1 MPDVRGDVRRIQN
14 LLRRVTVPD
23 ERPRVLPVLFRYR
36 KTRRTPPP
44 IVCLIS
50 SAAPLS
56 ADGLLR
62 RCGDW
67 LASPGSRR
75 AVPRAVVQI
84 PKLEPSTPDHPPEG
98 PDELDPRFLALLQ
111 ELYKCFSSDDTA
123 MGPIPFP
130 RYRTAD
136 WLMRQRLEGAA
147 TEASAQLRERLPE
160 LLRRGPAAEHSTT
173 ALGAIGGTV
182 SRVLT
187 VVLSMWPIVR
197 LWLFV
202 SSHVPGLSPVSYWF
216 MHQRYL
222 TPRLSNSFVG
232 FGVRLAEPMRRRE
245 NNEQIAKLLVNAF
258 LEDLRV
264 AYRRRLWRPSSWRRT
279 AYPVAL
285 LDGVEPG
292 DSATGLMRYV
302 NEIRNET
309 GLFDPLALISRIE
322 DSVEHPHLHFESL
335 DSRDDPLSSWQADID
350 GRRRR
355 RRTDSWYLSL
365 PLPDSLSGTLEPF
378 EHAEL
383 AQPPA
388 PPWAARRSVVTVIA
402 LLPVAALVAATV
414 SAVQPRIAVG
424 CTAWPW
430 HAGVDVV
437 VRGTECIGL
446 SAGAAQVFADDEE
459 LAEMERE
466 VFRQNTVA
474 ARLRH
479 DNPRRPL
486 VTLIYFAGMTYTDR
500 NVRYPHAQAEE
511 LAGLAVQQ
519 RRANKQ
525 NGESEPLLRIVIANG
540 GSTMRYATWVVE
552 HQISRLV
559 RSDPTVVGVIGL
571 DRSTAETRRAIAR
584 LGELGVPTMATTLS
598 ADGLDA
604 VSPTYFQPVPDN
616 HAQAELVAEYAAG
629 ARNAD
634 GTRRYDKVTVY
645 APTDRDDI
653 YVRTLADD
661 LEAVL
666 AQRHML
672 GDVYTWSE
680 QQQIY
685 GLPLPC
691 APADPDAPR
700 TLLFFA
706 GRNPD
711 FGPFVNVAAQHCGD
725 APPPILANDTATRA
739 VSDKLVQN
747 AAPIGFPVR
756 YVAKGVPALL
766 AGSNCVRDGAP
777 DRMEHAG
784 LSLRSLCA
792 ELTQLRRDLPHFH
805 ESWPGDRTGITF
817 DVAELFLRA
826 VQRNR
831 SRPERSAADGAID
844 RAAIGLELRRP
855 DLDADTITGKLRFDG
870 PGGIATGASIGVL
883 VTSDLNDPDLPPK
896 CLVMYPI
903 APERRTP
910 TGCPAG
916 TESDGEKWEQPT
928 G

>member
-1 MPDVRGDVRRIQN
+1 M
-14 LLRRVTVPD
+14 
-23 ERPRVLPVLFRYR
+23 
-36 KTRRTPPP
+36 
-44 IVCLIS
+44 
-50 SAAPLS
+50 
-56 ADGLLR
+56 
-62 RCGDW
+62 
-67 LASPGSRR
+67 
-75 AVPRAVVQI
+75 
-84 PKLEPSTPDHPPEG
+84 
-98 PDELDPRFLALLQ
+98 
-111 ELYKCFSSDDTA
+111 
-123 MGPIPFP
+123 
-130 RYRTAD
+130 
-136 WLMRQRLEGAA
+136 
-147 TEASAQLRERLPE
+147 
-160 LLRRGPAAEHSTT
+160 
-173 ALGAIGGTV
+173 
-182 SRVLT
+182 
-187 VVLSMWPIVR
+187 
-197 LWLFV
+197 
-202 SSHVPGLSPVSYWF
+202 
-216 MHQRYL
+216 
-222 TPRLSNSFVG
+222 
-232 FGVRLAEPMRRRE
+232 
-245 NNEQIAKLLVNAF
+245 
-258 LEDLRV
+258 
-264 AYRRRLWRPSSWRRT
+264 
-279 AYPVAL
+279 
-285 LDGVEPG
+285 
-292 DSATGLMRYV
+292 
-302 NEIRNET
+302 
-309 GLFDPLALISRIE
+309 
-322 DSVEHPHLHFESL
+322 
-335 DSRDDPLSSWQADID
+335 
-350 GRRRR
+350 
-355 RRTDSWYLSL
+355 
-365 PLPDSLSGTLEPF
+365 
-378 EHAEL
+378 
-383 AQPPA
+383 
-388 PPWAARRSVVTVIA
+388 
-402 LLPVAALVAATV
+402 
-414 SAVQPRIAVG
+414 
-424 CTAWPW
+424 
-430 HAGVDVV
+430 
-437 VRGTECIGL
+437 
-446 SAGAAQVFADDEE
+446 
-459 LAEMERE
+459 
-466 VFRQNTVA
+466 
-474 ARLRH
+474 
-479 DNPRRPL
+479 
-486 VTLIYFAGMTYTDR
+486 
-500 NVRYPHAQAEE
+500 
-511 LAGLAVQQ
+511 
-519 RRANKQ
+519 
-525 NGESEPLLRIVIANG
+525 
-540 GSTMRYATWVVE
+540 
-552 HQISRLV
+552 
-559 RSDPTVVGVIGL
+559 
-571 DRSTAETRRAIAR
+571 
-584 LGELGVPTMATTLS
+584 
-598 ADGLDA
+598 
-604 VSPTYFQPVPDN
+604 SPTYFQPVPDN